1 MAVMTTRRLVV
12 RVGSDGDVAQ
22 PDDLAVEEPLTLAL
36 DGEVLAVL
44 MRTPGHDLE
53 LAAGWLAV
61 ESGVTRSSDIAL
73 LRGCHL
79 DGDARVDI
87 TLRDGIVPPRPRAFV
102 TSAACGVCSADAV
115 DLAPLRRSA
124 PHTPGWR
131 VDPEVVA
138 TLPQRMRRQQRSF
151 DRTGAAHAAAI
162 ANSVGDLLVV
172 REDVGRHNAVDKV
185 VGWSV
190 LEDRLPLTDHLLVVS
205 GRVSF
210 EIVQKAVA
218 AGAAGVVAV
227 SAPTSLAVDL
237 ARRYDLVLAG
247 LVRDGRV
254 NVYAGEAVLRS

>member
-1 MAVMTTRRLVV
+1 MAVMTTRRSVV
-12 RVGSDGDVAQ
+12 RIRREGDFLQ
-22 PDDLAVEEPLTLAL
+22 PDDLAVEEPLTLVLEGDA
-36 DGEVLAVL
+36 LAVL

-61 ESGVTRSSDIAL
+61 ESRVTRSDDIML
-73 LRGCHL
+73 LRGCRL
-79 DGDARVDI
+79 DGDARVEI
-87 TLRDGIVPPRPRAFV
+87 ALPAHVLRPRARAFV

-115 DLAPLRRSA
+115 DLAPLRRTA
-124 PHTPGWR
+124 PHSAGWY
-131 VDPEVVA
+131 VDSALIA

-151 DRTGAAHAAAI
+151 DRTGGVHAAAV
-162 ANSVGDLLVV
+162 ATPSGDLLLV

-190 LEDRLPLTDHLLVVS
+190 LNDRLPLTDHLLVVS

-237 ARRYDLVLAG
+237 ARQYDLVLAG
-247 LVRDGRV
+247 LVRDDRV
-254 NVYAGEAVLRS
+254 NVYAGEAFVRG